1 MPNDRKRNMKR
12 LNMKKMTKYILSILG
27 LTSVLL
33 FGMSATAGMVS
44 EPSVAGRLFSEPMA
58 MVFQGIV
65 LIGVGSFIKSMSS

>member
-1 MPNDRKRNMKR
+1 
-12 LNMKKMTKYILSILG
+12 MKKITKYILSILG

-44 EPSVAGRLFSEPMA
+44 EPSVAGQLFSEPIT

-65 LIGVGSFIKSMSS
+65 LIGMGSFIKSKSS

>member
-1 MPNDRKRNMKR
+1 
-12 LNMKKMTKYILSILG
+12 MKKMTKYILSILG

-44 EPSVAGRLFSEPMA
+44 EPSVAGRIFSEPMA

-65 LIGVGSFIKSMSS
+65 LIGMGRFIKRKSS